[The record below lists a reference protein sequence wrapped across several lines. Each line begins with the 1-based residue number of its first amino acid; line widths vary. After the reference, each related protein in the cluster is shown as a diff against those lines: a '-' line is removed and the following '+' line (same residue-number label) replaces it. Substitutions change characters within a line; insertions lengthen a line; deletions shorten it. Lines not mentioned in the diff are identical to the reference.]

1 MKNYEKCIRARVKS
15 FIYEKLVQRFRKWY
29 EKIFANIPEIIL
41 IEKKSKIE
49 NSNLSNNSK
58 WIEIIFEDIR

>member
-15 FIYEKLVQRFRKWY
+15 FIYKKLVQRFRKWY

-49 NSNLSNNSK
+49 SGNLSNNSK

>member
-1 MKNYEKCIRARVKS
+1 MKSAFELELKALYMKNWCKDFENGT
-15 FIYEKLVQRFRKWY
+15 RK
-29 EKIFANIPEIIL
+29 FLQIPEIIL

-49 NSNLSNNSK
+49 SGNLSNNSK

>member
-41 IEKKSKIE
+41 IEKKSKIQ
-49 NSNLSNNSK
+49 LF
-58 WIEIIFEDIR
+58 IQ

>member
-1 MKNYEKCIRARVKS
+1 MKNYEKCIQARVKS

-41 IEKKSKIE
+41 IEKKSKIQ
-49 NSNLSNNSK
+49 LF
-58 WIEIIFEDIR
+58 IQ

>member
-1 MKNYEKCIRARVKS
+1 MKNYEKCIWGRVKS

-49 NSNLSNNSK
+49 SGNLSNNSK

>member
-1 MKNYEKCIRARVKS
+1 MKNYEKCIRGRVKS

-49 NSNLSNNSK
+49 SGNLSNNSK